1 MKILISGSTG
11 MIGTTL
17 IESLH
22 KDGHTTARLARPGT
36 HRSSNTAPAAWIRW
50 DPPTGEFDAA
60 AAEGADAVVHLAGA
74 SIGEGRWSEKRKAVL
89 RASREA
95 ATRHLIGALSRL
107 KCPPGTFISAS
118 AVGFYGDRGDE
129 ELTEQSAPG
138 RDFLASL
145 CCDWEAEARR
155 AEQFGARV
163 VLPRFGII
171 LAKQGGALP
180 RMLTPFRM
188 GVGGRLGSGRQWM
201 SWISLDDAV
210 GTLRFALSSESLR
223 GPVNTVAPNPVR
235 NAEFTATLAR
245 ALHRPAIFPAPAF
258 ALKLALGEMAGPLLL
273 SSQRV
278 RPAILQRAGYRFQHE
293 QLDSA
298 LAYALG
304 SAKPA

>member
-11 MIGTTL
+11 MIGTAL
-17 IESLH
+17 IVALR
-22 KDGHTTARLARPGT
+22 KDGHTIARLARPGT
-36 HRSSNTAPAAWIRW
+36 HRPSGADNWVRW
-50 DPPTGEFDAA
+50 DPPAGEFDAA
-60 AAEGADAVVHLAGA
+60 AAEGVDAVVNLAGA
-74 SIGEGRWSEKRKAVL
+74 SIGEGRWSEKRKVL
-89 RASREA
+89 LRTSRVD
-95 ATRHLIGALSRL
+95 ATRHLIGALANL
-107 KCPPGTFISAS
+107 KRPPRVFISAS

-145 CCDWEAEARR
+145 CCDWEAEAQH

-201 SWISLDDAV
+201 SWISLDDMV
-210 GTLRFALSSESLR
+210 GILRHALSSESSR

-235 NAEFTATLAR
+235 NAEFTATLAH

-278 RPAILQRAGYRFQHE
+278 IPVILEQAGYRFQHSH
-293 QLDSA
+293 LDSA
-298 LAYALG
+298 LANALA
-304 SAKPA
+304 SAKSA